1 MDRVFGMAQCHVNAQ
16 LDKMPTGF
24 GAGDIFMIGKKI
36 ILVVEDNMINRMMLC
51 QILSSEY
58 EVLEAENGRE
68 ALDVLK
74 EFGEDISLIL
84 LDIIMPVMDG
94 YTFLSHVKADS
105 AFSAIPVIVTTQ
117 SDGESDEVTALSHGA
132 TDFVAKPYKPQI
144 ILHRVASIIHLRET
158 AAMINQFK
166 FDRLTGLFSKEFF
179 YQRVKEI
186 LVAHPEKQ
194 YDIICS
200 DIENFKL
207 VNDIFGIPAGDSL
220 LCGMAK
226 LYRNSVGNLGICGRF
241 NADQFACL
249 LERRWDYTDE
259 MFIKAG
265 ATINSMSNA
274 RNIVLK
280 WGIYSITDTSISVE
294 QMCDRAL
301 LAVRSIKGQYGV
313 HFARYDEKLRSRLLR
328 EQAITDIMEPA
339 LAQGQFEIY
348 LQPKYRIE
356 DSWLAGAEVLVRW
369 RHPQWGMQSPGEFIP
384 LFEKNGF
391 ITKLD
396 QYVWDRACQALRAWE
411 DKGYPPFCVSVN
423 VSRADIYNAD
433 IADILIKIVEKYDLP
448 PSRLHL
454 EITESAYTEN
464 PAQIITTVKHLR
476 ELGFIIEMDDF
487 GSGYSSLNM
496 LNEMPIDILK
506 LDMKFIQNETAKSGN
521 RSILNFIMGLARWM
535 NLSVVAEGV
544 ETKGQLERLREIGCD
559 YVQGYYFAKPMP
571 CNSFERLIQ
580 EKRGR
585 IITQDAGGAGLKGTV
600 RQKQENFAQFL
611 QSDAIINAIPGG
623 VAIYKVSDIFETV
636 YFSEGVPGLTGYTV
650 EEYEELIKK
659 DAVQMT
665 WPEDTQ
671 RVADQAM
678 EIIRTHGDA
687 TIEFRKQHKDGH
699 IVWVRAQVKWIG
711 EAEDGLPLLHCVFH
725 NISELKEAQQKIN
738 ISDLEQLRRQYNE
751 QLMAHYCTPG
761 PDALI
766 VGHCNITQN
775 KILEIIDYTDSALL
789 ETFSDCREAF
799 FTGLS
804 TLIVEPAQQKEFLD
818 KYLNRP
824 SREAFNKNKTEIVQ
838 RCFVRLPGD
847 ERGRYVQFKVN
858 LIKSPDTG
866 DITGILTV
874 TDVTEQTISDK
885 ILHQLS
891 VASCDLVVDV
901 DLFRDTY
908 TVLSAD
914 PDSGD
919 LPRSCGSHSGRL
931 DYMFRHLVVPRD
943 KDNVHRMLAA
953 DYIQE
958 RLKKD
963 TTYTISYS
971 ITGEKG
977 DILTKKLSVSAVDL
991 RLGRVCLARTD
1002 ITDSIR
1008 EQQSLLSLMA
1018 YTFEL
1023 MGLIN
1028 VSTRRMTMH
1037 TRQTVLENLPPYI
1050 VEDYEQALK
1059 SVIDSY
1065 GMAPEMTDIRAQFYL
1080 DTILQRLEEKPSG
1093 YDFVFPYQAEG
1104 HIRYKQV
1111 NVLWGD
1117 ANHRIVCMVRA
1128 DVTDMLTAERQSKEA
1143 LEEALTAAREAN
1155 RAKSDF
1161 LSSMS
1166 HDIRTPMNA
1175 IMGMTSLAMAH
1186 LDDVEKVKDYLDKI
1200 SISSSHLLSL
1210 INDVLDMSKI
1220 ERSQI
1225 HLNRMKINLRRLLT
1239 QLSAIMAPQAEA
1251 AGLNLDMQ
1259 CLNLRHENFYGD
1271 ALRIKQVFINI
1282 LSNAVKYTPQGGRVD
1297 FTVEELDPK
1306 NEPENIRYR
1315 FTIRDTGIGMDGAM
1329 LEQVFAPF
1337 ARGRSVSKTEGTGLG
1352 LSITKGLVDLM
1363 GGTVTVDSRIR
1374 EGTRFSVELEWEPVD
1389 DGGEMMT
1396 DEVDFE
1402 ALRALSLSGRSFLV
1416 AEDNTI
1422 NAEIIGELLT
1432 MNGARCVI
1440 KTDGREAVREYL
1452 KAVPGTYDAI
1462 LMDIQMPEM
1471 NGYEAARAIR
1481 QSKRLDAAKIPI
1493 VAMTA
1498 NAFAEDVQAALAA
1511 GMSGH
1516 VAKPIDMGILT
1527 ETLYK
1532 LFCGQEGAHED

>member
-1 MDRVFGMAQCHVNAQ
+1 
-16 LDKMPTGF
+16 
-24 GAGDIFMIGKKI
+24 MIGKKK

-58 EVLEAENGRE
+58 EVLEAENGQE
-68 ALDVLK
+68 ALDILK
-74 EFGEDISLIL
+74 ESGEDISLIL

-94 YTFLSHVKADS
+94 YTFLSHMKADS

-117 SDGESDEVTALSHGA
+117 SDGESDEVAALSHGA
-132 TDFVAKPYKPQI
+132 TDFVAKPYKSQI

-166 FDRLTGLFSKEFF
+166 FDRLTGLYSKEYF

-186 LVAHPEKQ
+186 LAAHPEKQ

-220 LCGMAK
+220 LCGMAE
-226 LYRNSVGNLGICGRF
+226 LYKNQVGDYGISGRF

-249 LERRWDYTDE
+249 LERRWEYTND
-259 MFIKAG
+259 MFTEAG
-265 ATINSMSNA
+265 ARINTLSNA
-274 RNIVLK
+274 RNIVIK

-301 LAVRSIKGQYGV
+301 LAVHSIKGQYGV
-313 HFARYDEKLRSRLLR
+313 YFARYDEKLRSRLLR

-369 RHPQWGMQSPGEFIP
+369 KHPQWGMQSPGEFIP

-396 QYVWDRACQALRAWE
+396 QYVWNRACEALKAWE

-433 IADILIKIVEKYDLP
+433 IADILIKIVKKYDLP

-464 PAQIITTVKHLR
+464 PSQIINTVKHLR

-571 CNSFERLIQ
+571 CESFEALIQ
-580 EKRGR
+580 EKRGH
-585 IITQDAGGAGLKGTV
+585 IITQDPGGAGQSDPLG
-600 RQKQENFAQFL
+600 RKQENFAQFL

-636 YFSEGVPGLTGYTV
+636 YYSEGVPKLTGYTL
-650 EEYEELIKK
+650 EEYDELIKK
-659 DAVQMT
+659 DAVEMT
-665 WPEDTQ
+665 WPEDSQ
-671 RVADQAM
+671 RVAEQAM
-678 EIIRTHGDA
+678 EVVRTHGD
-687 TIEFRKQHKDGH
+687 TTMEFRKQHKDGH

-725 NISELKEAQQKIN
+725 NITDLKEAQQKLLKPE
-738 ISDLEQLRRQYNE
+738 LELLRRQYNE

-789 ETFSDCREAF
+789 ETFSACREDF

-804 TLIVEPAQQKEFLD
+804 TLIVDAQERQGFLD

-824 SREAFNKNKTEIVQ
+824 SLEAYYKKQTEIKYC
-838 RCFVRLPGD
+838 CFVRFPKD
-847 ERGRYVQFKVN
+847 EHGRYVQFKVS
-858 LIKSPDTG
+858 LIKTPDTG

-874 TDVTEQTISDK
+874 TDVTEKTITDK
-885 ILHQLS
+885 ILYQLS
-891 VASCDLVVDV
+891 LSSCDLVVDV
-901 DLFRDTY
+901 DLFQDTF
-908 TVLSAD
+908 TVLSANAL
-914 PDSGD
+914 SGD
-919 LPRSCGSHSGRL
+919 LPESRGTHSQRL
-931 DYMFRHLVVPRD
+931 DDMFHHLVVPRD
-943 KDNVHRMLAA
+943 KDNVQRML
-953 DYIQE
+953 DPEYMLE
-958 RLKKD
+958 RLKKES
-963 TTYTISYS
+963 TYTISYS

-977 DILTKKLSVSAVDL
+977 DILSKKLTISAVDL

-1002 ITDSIR
+1002 
-1008 EQQSLLSLMA
+1008 M
-1018 YTFEL
+1018 
-1023 MGLIN
+1023 
-1028 VSTRRMTMH
+1028 
-1037 TRQTVLENLPPYI
+1037 
-1050 VEDYEQALK
+1050 
-1059 SVIDSY
+1059 
-1065 GMAPEMTDIRAQFYL
+1065 
-1080 DTILQRLEEKPSG
+1080 
-1093 YDFVFPYQAEG
+1093 
-1104 HIRYKQV
+1104 
-1111 NVLWGD
+1111 
-1117 ANHRIVCMVRA
+1117 
-1128 DVTDMLTAERQSKEA
+1128 TDMLIAERQAKEA
-1143 LEEALTAAREAN
+1143 LEDALATAREAS

-1175 IMGMTSLAMAH
+1175 IMGMTALAVAH
-1186 LDDVEKVKDYLDKI
+1186 LDDKEKVRDYLDKI
-1200 SISSSHLLSL
+1200 SVSSSHLLSL
-1210 INDVLDMSKI
+1210 INDVLDMSKL

-1225 HLNRMKINLRRLLT
+1225 HLNRMKINLGRLLS
-1239 QLSAIMAPQAEA
+1239 QLSAIMVPQAEA
-1251 AGLNLDMQ
+1251 AGLLLDIQ
-1259 CLNLRHENFYGD
+1259 SRNIQHENFYGD
-1271 ALRIKQVFINI
+1271 SLRIKQVFINI
-1282 LSNAVKYTPQGGRVD
+1282 LSNAVKYTPEGGRID
-1297 FTVEELDPK
+1297 FTVEEL
-1306 NEPENIRYR
+1306 EPEVHPEYIRYR
-1315 FTIRDTGIGMDGAM
+1315 FTICDTGNGMDASF
-1329 LEQVFAPF
+1329 LEHVFSPF
-1337 ARGRSVSKTEGTGLG
+1337 ARGCNEFKTEGTGLG

-1363 GGTVTVDSRIR
+1363 GGQVHVDSRIH
-1374 EGTRFSVELEWEPVD
+1374 EGTRFCVELE
-1389 DGGEMMT
+1389 
-1396 DEVDFE
+1396 
-1402 ALRALSLSGRSFLV
+1402 
-1416 AEDNTI
+1416 
-1422 NAEIIGELLT
+1422 
-1432 MNGARCVI
+1432 
-1440 KTDGREAVREYL
+1440 
-1452 KAVPGTYDAI
+1452 
-1462 LMDIQMPEM
+1462 
-1471 NGYEAARAIR
+1471 
-1481 QSKRLDAAKIPI
+1481 
-1493 VAMTA
+1493 
-1498 NAFAEDVQAALAA
+1498 
-1511 GMSGH
+1511 
-1516 VAKPIDMGILT
+1516 
-1527 ETLYK
+1527 
-1532 LFCGQEGAHED
+1532 